1 MPDQNFKTSCHH
13 MSTCALTGASA
24 FFDAI
29 PGSFM
34 LINGPLWCYFYAMKY
49 VEDYDASAL
58 RRFHCTQPEGNALVY
73 GTEKDLL
80 AGLDFVKSNF
90 TPERIFILNNCSVSL
105 VGDDIAGIAAKA
117 ELPCPVYAADCGGIA
132 GDFSEGYE
140 IALLRVIEEVKKN
153 AKNNTGLCYKKGKTQ
168 NGNTEGN
175 ATTSGKNSKTDTEC
189 AEATNSMDG
198 RCDAQVTGN
207 TNTVKAGSGTP
218 SVNLLGLSPT
228 YFRGEEDI
236 KEIRRILEAAGYRI
250 NSIPGG
256 GSGWDEIMRLPEA
269 DLNLVVRDE
278 LALKAA
284 KQLEQDYGTPYL
296 SAGMPYGIEGT
307 LHWLDKINEVLPAKN
322 PEAVRQEAEAVNA
335 RLQFRSSNM
344 QSLWGPLWFDNIL
357 VAAPPS
363 EAAGI
368 AEAVRGE
375 WADTGNL
382 IIHFTQGTAL
392 RPKAA
397 TKICIAG
404 KDDAAMKETFENWS
418 GGLVMGSSLEASRL
432 VRLKKPFVTCNIVLP
447 AYHEIIA
454 TDLPLCG
461 IRGAAYLFERIWN
474 AKLSACMDEV
484 KQTN

>member
-1 MPDQNFKTSCHH
+1 MRDNDFKTSCHH

-58 RRFHCTQPEGNALVY
+58 RRFHCTQPEGNALVS
-73 GTEKDLL
+73 GTETDLL
-80 AGLDFVKSNF
+80 AGLEFVKTNF

-132 GDFSEGYE
+132 GDFAEGYE

-153 AKNNTGLCYKKGKTQ
+153 AKTKRDLADVSEANSENT
-168 NGNTEGN
+168 TEAN
-175 ATTSGKNSKTDTEC
+175 VSENINPETVDT
-189 AEATNSMDG
+189 
-198 RCDAQVTGN
+198 
-207 TNTVKAGSGTP
+207 KP

-236 KEIRRILEAAGYRI
+236 KEIRRILETAGYHI
-250 NSIPGG
+250 NAIPGG
-256 GSGWDEIMRLPEA
+256 GSAWDEIMELPQA
-269 DLNLVVRDE
+269 DLNLVFRDE

-284 KQLEQDYGTPYL
+284 RELETEFGTPYL
-296 SAGMPYGIEGT
+296 SVGLPYGIAGT
-307 LHWLDKINEVLPAKN
+307 LRWLDTINAALPAKN
-322 PEAVRQEAEAVNA
+322 TEAIRQEAEAVNA

-357 VAAPPS
+357 IAAPPS

-375 WADTGNL
+375 WADTSNL
-382 IIHFTQGTAL
+382 VIHFTQDTPL

-404 KDDAAMKETFENWS
+404 KDDAAMKETFENWT
-418 GGLVMGSSLEASRL
+418 GGLVIGSSLETSRL
-432 VRLKKPFVTCNIVLP
+432 VRLKKPFVNCNIVLP
-447 AYHEIIA
+447 SYHEIIA
-454 TDLPLCG
+454 TDSPLCG

-474 AKLSACMDEV
+474 AKLNSCMEEV
-484 KQTN
+484 K

>member
-1 MPDQNFKTSCHH
+1 

-80 AGLDFVKSNF
+80 AGLDFVKANF

-105 VGDDIAGIAAKA
+105 VGDDIAGIAARA

-132 GDFSEGYE
+132 GDFAEGYE
-140 IALLRVIEEVKKN
+140 IALLRTIAEVKKN
-153 AKNNTGLCYKKGKTQ
+153 AKDKSDL
-168 NGNTEGN
+168 
-175 ATTSGKNSKTDTEC
+175 AS
-189 AEATNSMDG
+189 
-198 RCDAQVTGN
+198 
-207 TNTVKAGSGTP
+207 P

-236 KEIRRILEAAGYRI
+236 KEIRRILETAGYHI
-250 NSIPGG
+250 NAIPGG
-256 GSGWDEIMRLPEA
+256 GSAWDEIMELPQA
-269 DLNLVVRDE
+269 DLNLVLRDE

-284 KQLEQDYGTPYL
+284 KELESEFGTPYL
-296 SAGMPYGIEGT
+296 SAGMPYGIQGT
-307 LHWLDKINEVLPAKN
+307 LAWLEKINTVLPATNLK
-322 PEAVRQEAEAVNA
+322 AVRQEAETVNA

-357 VAAPPS
+357 IAAPPS

-382 IIHFTQGTAL
+382 VIHFTEDTPL

-397 TKICIAG
+397 NKICVTG
-404 KDDAAMKETFENWS
+404 KDDAAMKETFENWT
-418 GGLVMGSSLEASRL
+418 GGLVIGSSLETSRF
-432 VRLKKPFVTCNIVLP
+432 VRLKKPFVNCNIVLP
-447 AYHEIIA
+447 SYHEIIA
-454 TDLPLCG
+454 TDSPLCG
-461 IRGAAYLFERIWN
+461 IRGASYLFERIWN
-474 AKLSACMDEV
+474 AKLNSCMEEV
-484 KQTN
+484 KSGY

>member
-1 MPDQNFKTSCHH
+1 MRDNDFKTSCHH

-80 AGLDFVKSNF
+80 AGLEFVKTNF

-132 GDFSEGYE
+132 GDFAEGYE

-153 AKNNTGLCYKKGKTQ
+153 AKTKRDLADVSEANSENT
-168 NGNTEGN
+168 TEAN
-175 ATTSGKNSKTDTEC
+175 VSENINPETVDT
-189 AEATNSMDG
+189 
-198 RCDAQVTGN
+198 
-207 TNTVKAGSGTP
+207 KP

-236 KEIRRILEAAGYRI
+236 KEIRRILETAGYHI
-250 NSIPGG
+250 NAIPGG
-256 GSGWDEIMRLPEA
+256 GSAWDEIMELPQA
-269 DLNLVVRDE
+269 DLNLVFRDE

-284 KQLEQDYGTPYL
+284 RELETEFGTPYL
-296 SAGMPYGIEGT
+296 SVGLPYGIAGT
-307 LHWLDKINEVLPAKN
+307 LRWLDTINAALPAKN
-322 PEAVRQEAEAVNA
+322 TEAIRQEAEAVNA

-357 VAAPPS
+357 IAAPPS

-375 WADTGNL
+375 WADTSNL
-382 IIHFTQGTAL
+382 VIHFTQDTPL

-404 KDDAAMKETFENWS
+404 KDDAAMKETFENWT
-418 GGLVMGSSLEASRL
+418 GGLVIGSSLETSRL
-432 VRLKKPFVTCNIVLP
+432 VRLKKPFVNCNIVLP
-447 AYHEIIA
+447 SYHEIIA
-454 TDLPLCG
+454 TDSPLCG

-474 AKLSACMDEV
+474 AKLNSCMEEV
-484 KQTN
+484 K

>member
-1 MPDQNFKTSCHH
+1 MHDNDFKTSCHH

-80 AGLDFVKSNF
+80 AGLDFVKTNF
-90 TPERIFILNNCSVSL
+90 TPERVFLLNNCSVSL
-105 VGDDIAGIAAKA
+105 VGDDIVGIAGKA
-117 ELPCPVYAADCGGIA
+117 ELPFPVYAADCGGIA
-132 GDFSEGYE
+132 GDFAEGYE
-140 IALLRVIEEVKKN
+140 IALLRVIEEVKRN
-153 AKNNTGLCYKKGKTQ
+153 AKAKSDL
-168 NGNTEGN
+168 
-175 ATTSGKNSKTDTEC
+175 AS
-189 AEATNSMDG
+189 
-198 RCDAQVTGN
+198 
-207 TNTVKAGSGTP
+207 P
-218 SVNLLGLSPT
+218 SVNVLGLSPT

-236 KEIRRILEAAGYRI
+236 KEIRRILEMAGYRI
-250 NSIPGG
+250 NAIPGG
-256 GSGWDEIMRLPEA
+256 GSAWSEIMQLPQA
-269 DLNLVVRDE
+269 DLNLVLRDE

-284 KQLEQDYGTPYL
+284 KELQAEFGTPYL
-296 SAGMPYGIEGT
+296 SVGMPYGIVGT
-307 LHWLDKINEVLPAKN
+307 LRWLEKLNAVLPAKN
-322 PEAVRQEAEAVNA
+322 LEVVRLEAETVNA

-357 VAAPPS
+357 IAAPPS

-382 IIHFTQGTAL
+382 VIHFTQDTAL
-392 RPKAA
+392 RPQAA

-432 VRLKKPFVTCNIVLP
+432 VRLKKPFVNCNIVLP

-454 TDLPLCG
+454 TDSPLCG

-474 AKLSACMDEV
+474 AKLSGCMDEV
-484 KQTN
+484 KSEY

>member
-1 MPDQNFKTSCHH
+1 MHDNDFKTSCHH

-80 AGLDFVKSNF
+80 AGLDFVKANF
-90 TPERIFILNNCSVSL
+90 TPERVFFLNNCSVSL

-117 ELPCPVYAADCGGIA
+117 ELPFPVYAADCGGIA
-132 GDFSEGYE
+132 GDFAEGYE
-140 IALLRVIEEVKKN
+140 IALLRVIEEVKRN
-153 AKNNTGLCYKKGKTQ
+153 AKAKSNL
-168 NGNTEGN
+168 
-175 ATTSGKNSKTDTEC
+175 AL
-189 AEATNSMDG
+189 
-198 RCDAQVTGN
+198 
-207 TNTVKAGSGTP
+207 P
-218 SVNLLGLSPT
+218 SVNVLGLSPT

-236 KEIRRILEAAGYRI
+236 KEIRRILETAGYHI
-250 NSIPGG
+250 NAIPGG
-256 GSGWDEIMRLPEA
+256 GSAWSEIMRLPQA
-269 DLNLVVRDE
+269 DLNLVLRDE

-284 KQLEQDYGTPYL
+284 KELQAEFGTPYL
-296 SAGMPYGIEGT
+296 SVGMPYGIAGT
-307 LHWLDKINEVLPAKN
+307 LRWLENLNAVLPAKN
-322 PEAVRQEAEAVNA
+322 LEAVRLEAETVNA

-357 VAAPPS
+357 IAAPPS
-363 EAAGI
+363 EATGI

-382 IIHFTQGTAL
+382 VIHFTQDTAL
-392 RPKAA
+392 RPQAA

-432 VRLKKPFVTCNIVLP
+432 VRLKKPFVNCNIVLP

-454 TDLPLCG
+454 TDSPLCG

-474 AKLSACMDEV
+474 AKLSGYMDEV
-484 KQTN
+484 KSVR

>member
-1 MPDQNFKTSCHH
+1 MRDNDFKTSYHH

-80 AGLDFVKSNF
+80 AGLDFVKANF
-90 TPERIFILNNCSVSL
+90 TPERVFLLNNCSVSL

-132 GDFSEGYE
+132 GDFAEGYE
-140 IALLRVIEEVKKN
+140 IALLRVIAEVKKN
-153 AKNNTGLCYKKGKTQ
+153 AEAKRDLADVS
-168 NGNTEGN
+168 E
-175 ATTSGKNSKTDTEC
+175 ANSKNAD
-189 AEATNSMDG
+189 EAKVSENLNLETID
-198 RCDAQVTGN
+198 C
-207 TNTVKAGSGTP
+207 KP

-236 KEIRRILEAAGYRI
+236 KEIRRILEMAGYRI
-250 NSIPGG
+250 NAIPGG
-256 GSGWDEIMRLPEA
+256 GSAWSEIMRLPQA
-269 DLNLVVRDE
+269 DLNLVLRDE

-284 KQLEQDYGTPYL
+284 KELQAEFGTPYL
-296 SAGMPYGIEGT
+296 SVGMPYGIQGT
-307 LHWLDKINEVLPAKN
+307 LRWLDTINAVLPAKN
-322 PEAVRQEAEAVNA
+322 REAIRQEAEAVNA

-357 VAAPPS
+357 IAAPPS

-382 IIHFTQGTAL
+382 VIHFTQDTAL
-392 RPKAA
+392 RPQAA

-404 KDDAAMKETFENWS
+404 KDDTAMKETFENWS

-432 VRLKKPFVTCNIVLP
+432 VRLKKPFVNCNIVLP

-454 TDLPLCG
+454 TDSPLCG

-474 AKLSACMDEV
+474 AKLSGCMDKV
-484 KQTN
+484 KSEY

>member
-1 MPDQNFKTSCHH
+1 MPDNTWKTSCHH

-80 AGLDFVKSNF
+80 AGLDFVKANF
-90 TPERIFILNNCSVSL
+90 TPDRIFILNNCSVSL

-132 GDFSEGYE
+132 GDFAEGYE
-140 IALLRVIEEVKKN
+140 IALLRVIEEVKKR
-153 AKNNTGLCYKKGKTQ
+153 AK
-168 NGNTEGN
+168 GNRDLAGFSEANPETAAEEKV
-175 ATTSGKNSKTDTEC
+175 STDISPETV
-189 AEATNSMDG
+189 
-198 RCDAQVTGN
+198 DA
-207 TNTVKAGSGTP
+207 KP

-236 KEIRRILEAAGYRI
+236 KEIRRILEMAGYRI
-250 NSIPGG
+250 NAIPGG
-256 GSGWDEIMRLPEA
+256 GSGWNEIMQLPKA
-269 DLNLVVRDE
+269 DLNLVLRDE

-284 KQLEQDYGTPYL
+284 RELESEFGTPCL
-296 SAGMPYGIEGT
+296 STGMPYGIQGT
-307 LHWLDKINEVLPAKN
+307 LAWLEKINTVLPATN
-322 PEAVRQEAEAVNA
+322 PETVRREAETVNA

-357 VAAPPS
+357 IAAPPS

-382 IIHFTQGTAL
+382 VIHFTEDTPL

-397 TKICIAG
+397 NKICVTG
-404 KDDAAMKETFENWS
+404 KDDAAMKETFENWT
-418 GGLVMGSSLEASRL
+418 GGLVIGSSLETSRF
-432 VRLKKPFVTCNIVLP
+432 VRLKKPFVNCNIVLP
-447 AYHEIIA
+447 SYHEIIA
-454 TDLPLCG
+454 TDSPLCG

-474 AKLSACMDEV
+474 AKLNSCMEEV
-484 KQTN
+484 K

>member
-1 MPDQNFKTSCHH
+1 MRDNDFKTSCHH

-80 AGLDFVKSNF
+80 AGLDFVKANF

-117 ELPCPVYAADCGGIA
+117 ELPFPVYAADCGGIA
-132 GDFSEGYE
+132 GDFAEGYE
-140 IALLRVIEEVKKN
+140 IALLRVIAEVKKN
-153 AKNNTGLCYKKGKTQ
+153 AEAKRDLADVS
-168 NGNTEGN
+168 E
-175 ATTSGKNSKTDTEC
+175 ANSKNAD
-189 AEATNSMDG
+189 EAKVSENLNLETID
-198 RCDAQVTGN
+198 C
-207 TNTVKAGSGTP
+207 KP

-236 KEIRRILEAAGYRI
+236 KEIRRILEMAGYHI
-250 NSIPGG
+250 NAIPGG
-256 GSGWDEIMRLPEA
+256 GSAWSEIMRLPQA
-269 DLNLVVRDE
+269 DLNLVLRDE

-284 KQLEQDYGTPYL
+284 KELQAEFGTPYL
-296 SAGMPYGIEGT
+296 SVGMPYGIQGT
-307 LHWLDKINEVLPAKN
+307 LRWLDTINAVLPAKN
-322 PEAVRQEAEAVNA
+322 REAIRQEAETVNA

-357 VAAPPS
+357 IAAPPS

-382 IIHFTQGTAL
+382 VIHFTQDTAL
-392 RPKAA
+392 RPQAA

-404 KDDAAMKETFENWS
+404 KDDTAMKETFENWS

-432 VRLKKPFVTCNIVLP
+432 VRLKKPFVNCNIVLP

-454 TDLPLCG
+454 TDSPLCG

-474 AKLSACMDEV
+474 AKLSGCMDEV
-484 KQTN
+484 KSIR

>member
-1 MPDQNFKTSCHH
+1 MRDNDFKTSCHH

-80 AGLDFVKSNF
+80 AGLEFVKTNF

-132 GDFSEGYE
+132 GDFAEGYE
-140 IALLRVIEEVKKN
+140 IALLRLIKEVKNHTSAN
-153 AKNNTGLCYKKGKTQ
+153 AGV
-168 NGNTEGN
+168 
-175 ATTSGKNSKTDTEC
+175 SSKNS
-189 AEATNSMDG
+189 AT
-198 RCDAQVTGN
+198 
-207 TNTVKAGSGTP
+207 KP

-236 KEIRRILEAAGYRI
+236 KEICRILETAGYRI
-250 NSIPGG
+250 NAIPGG
-256 GSGWDEIMRLPEA
+256 GSAWDEIMELPQA
-269 DLNLVVRDE
+269 DLNLVFRDE

-284 KQLEQDYGTPYL
+284 RELETEFGTPYL
-296 SAGMPYGIEGT
+296 SVGMPYGIAGT
-307 LHWLDKINEVLPAKN
+307 LRWLDTINAALPAKN
-322 PEAVRQEAEAVNA
+322 TEAIRQEAEAVNA

-357 VAAPPS
+357 IAAPPS

-375 WADTGNL
+375 WADTSNL
-382 IIHFTQGTAL
+382 VIHFTQDTPL

-404 KDDAAMKETFENWS
+404 KDDAAMKETFENWT
-418 GGLVMGSSLEASRL
+418 GGLVIGSSLETSRL
-432 VRLKKPFVTCNIVLP
+432 VRLKKPFVNCNIVLP
-447 AYHEIIA
+447 SYHEIIA
-454 TDLPLCG
+454 TDSPLCG

-474 AKLSACMDEV
+474 AKLNSCMEEV
-484 KQTN
+484 K

>member
-1 MPDQNFKTSCHH
+1 MRDNDFKTSCHH

-80 AGLDFVKSNF
+80 AGLDFVKANF

-132 GDFSEGYE
+132 GDFAEGYE
-140 IALLRVIEEVKKN
+140 IALLRLIKEVKNHTSAN
-153 AKNNTGLCYKKGKTQ
+153 AGV
-168 NGNTEGN
+168 
-175 ATTSGKNSKTDTEC
+175 SSKNS
-189 AEATNSMDG
+189 AT
-198 RCDAQVTGN
+198 
-207 TNTVKAGSGTP
+207 KP

-236 KEIRRILEAAGYRI
+236 KEICRILETAGYRI
-250 NSIPGG
+250 NAIPGG
-256 GSGWDEIMRLPEA
+256 GSAWDEIMALPQA
-269 DLNLVVRDE
+269 DLNLVLRDE

-284 KQLEQDYGTPYL
+284 KELESEFGTPYL
-296 SAGMPYGIEGT
+296 SAGMPYGIQGT
-307 LHWLDKINEVLPAKN
+307 LAWLEKINTVLPATNLKT
-322 PEAVRQEAEAVNA
+322 VRQEAETVNA

-357 VAAPPS
+357 IAAPPS

-382 IIHFTQGTAL
+382 VIHFTEDTPL

-397 TKICIAG
+397 NKICVTG
-404 KDDAAMKETFENWS
+404 KDDAAMKETFENWT
-418 GGLVMGSSLEASRL
+418 GGLVIGSSLETSRF
-432 VRLKKPFVTCNIVLP
+432 VRLKKPFVNCNIVLP
-447 AYHEIIA
+447 SYHEIIA
-454 TDLPLCG
+454 TDSPLCG
-461 IRGAAYLFERIWN
+461 IRGASNLFERIWN
-474 AKLSACMDEV
+474 AKLNSCMEEV
-484 KQTN
+484 K

>member
-1 MPDQNFKTSCHH
+1 MRDNDFKTSCHH

-80 AGLDFVKSNF
+80 AGLDFVKANF

-117 ELPCPVYAADCGGIA
+117 ELPYPVYAADCGGIA
-132 GDFSEGYE
+132 GDFAEGYE
-140 IALLRVIEEVKKN
+140 IALLRVIAEVKKN
-153 AKNNTGLCYKKGKTQ
+153 AEAKRDLADVS
-168 NGNTEGN
+168 E
-175 ATTSGKNSKTDTEC
+175 ANSKNAD
-189 AEATNSMDG
+189 EAKVSENLNFETID
-198 RCDAQVTGN
+198 C
-207 TNTVKAGSGTP
+207 KP

-236 KEIRRILEAAGYRI
+236 KEIRRILEMAGYRI
-250 NSIPGG
+250 NAIPGG
-256 GSGWDEIMRLPEA
+256 GSAWSEIMRLPQA
-269 DLNLVVRDE
+269 DLNLVLRDE

-284 KQLEQDYGTPYL
+284 KELQAEFGTPYL
-296 SAGMPYGIEGT
+296 SVGMPYGIQGT
-307 LHWLDKINEVLPAKN
+307 LRWLDTINAVLPAKN
-322 PEAVRQEAEAVNA
+322 REAIRQEAEAVNA

-357 VAAPPS
+357 IAAPPS

-382 IIHFTQGTAL
+382 VIHFTQDTAL
-392 RPKAA
+392 RPQAA

-404 KDDAAMKETFENWS
+404 KDDTAMKETFENWS

-432 VRLKKPFVTCNIVLP
+432 VRLKKPFVNCNIVLP

-454 TDLPLCG
+454 TDSPLCG

-474 AKLSACMDEV
+474 AKLSGCMDEV
-484 KQTN
+484 KSIR

>member
-1 MPDQNFKTSCHH
+1 MSDNNWKTSCHH

-24 FFDAI
+24 FFASI
-29 PGSFM
+29 PGSFV
-34 LINGPLWCYFYAMKY
+34 LVNGPLWCYFYAMKY

-90 TPERIFILNNCSVSL
+90 TPERVFILNNCSVSL

-117 ELPCPVYAADCGGIA
+117 ELPWPAYAVDCGGIA

-140 IALLRVIEEVKKN
+140 IALLRVIDEVKKN
-153 AKNNTGLCYKKGKTQ
+153 AKDTIGL
-168 NGNTEGN
+168 
-175 ATTSGKNSKTDTEC
+175 
-189 AEATNSMDG
+189 
-198 RCDAQVTGN
+198 
-207 TNTVKAGSGTP
+207 P
-218 SVNLLGLSPT
+218 SLNLLGLSPT

-236 KEIRRILEAAGYRI
+236 KEIRRILEKAGYRI
-250 NSIPGG
+250 NAIPGG
-256 GSGWDEIMRLPEA
+256 GSTWDEIMELPKAE
-269 DLNLVVRDE
+269 LNIVLRDE

-284 KQLEQDYGTPYL
+284 RELETEFGTPYL
-296 SAGMPYGIEGT
+296 SAGMPYGIAGT
-307 LHWLDKINEVLPAKN
+307 LQWLEKINSVLPAKN
-322 PEAVRQEAEAVNA
+322 LAAVQQEAEAVNA

-357 VAAPPS
+357 IAAPPS

-382 IIHFTQGTAL
+382 IIHFTQDTSL

-404 KDDAAMKETFENWS
+404 RDDAAMKETYENWT
-418 GGLVMGSSLEASRL
+418 GGLVLGSSLEASRL
-432 VRLKKPFVTCNIVLP
+432 VRLKKPFVNCNIVLP
-447 AYHEIIA
+447 TYHEIIA
-454 TDLPLCG
+454 TDSPLCG
-461 IRGAAYLFERIWN
+461 IRGAAWLFERIWN
-474 AKLSACMDEV
+474 AKLSGCMDEV
-484 KQTN
+484 KERD

>member
-1 MPDQNFKTSCHH
+1 MRDNDFKTSCHH

-24 FFDAI
+24 FFNAI

-80 AGLDFVKSNF
+80 AGLDFVKANF
-90 TPERIFILNNCSVSL
+90 TPERVFLLNNCSVSL

-117 ELPCPVYAADCGGIA
+117 ELPFPVYAADCGGIA
-132 GDFSEGYE
+132 GDFAEGYE
-140 IALLRVIEEVKKN
+140 IALLRVIAEVKKN
-153 AKNNTGLCYKKGKTQ
+153 TEAKRDLADVS
-168 NGNTEGN
+168 E
-175 ATTSGKNSKTDTEC
+175 ANSKNAD
-189 AEATNSMDG
+189 EAKVSENLNLETID
-198 RCDAQVTGN
+198 C
-207 TNTVKAGSGTP
+207 KP

-236 KEIRRILEAAGYRI
+236 KEIRRILEMAGYRI
-250 NSIPGG
+250 NAIPGG
-256 GSGWDEIMRLPEA
+256 GSAWSEIMRLPQA
-269 DLNLVVRDE
+269 DLNLVLRDE

-284 KQLEQDYGTPYL
+284 KELQAEFGTPYL
-296 SAGMPYGIEGT
+296 SVGMPYGIQGT
-307 LHWLDKINEVLPAKN
+307 LRWLDTINAVLPAKN
-322 PEAVRQEAEAVNA
+322 REAIRQEAEAVNA

-357 VAAPPS
+357 IAAPPS

-382 IIHFTQGTAL
+382 VIHFTQDTAL
-392 RPKAA
+392 RPQAA

-404 KDDAAMKETFENWS
+404 KDDTAMKETFENWS

-432 VRLKKPFVTCNIVLP
+432 VRLKKPFVNCNIVLP

-454 TDLPLCG
+454 TDSPLCG

-474 AKLSACMDEV
+474 AKLSGCMDEV
-484 KQTN
+484 KS

>member
-1 MPDQNFKTSCHH
+1 MRDNDFKTSCHH

-80 AGLDFVKSNF
+80 AGLDFVKANF

-132 GDFSEGYE
+132 GDFAEGYE
-140 IALLRVIEEVKKN
+140 IALLRLIKEVKNHTSAN
-153 AKNNTGLCYKKGKTQ
+153 AGV
-168 NGNTEGN
+168 
-175 ATTSGKNSKTDTEC
+175 SSKNS
-189 AEATNSMDG
+189 AT
-198 RCDAQVTGN
+198 
-207 TNTVKAGSGTP
+207 KP

-236 KEIRRILEAAGYRI
+236 KEICRILETAGYRI
-250 NSIPGG
+250 NAIPGG
-256 GSGWDEIMRLPEA
+256 GSAWDEIMELPQA
-269 DLNLVVRDE
+269 DLNLVLRDE

-284 KQLEQDYGTPYL
+284 KELESEFGTPYL
-296 SAGMPYGIEGT
+296 SAGMPYGIQGT
-307 LHWLDKINEVLPAKN
+307 LAWLEKINTVLPATNLKT
-322 PEAVRQEAEAVNA
+322 VRQEAETVNA

-357 VAAPPS
+357 IAAPPS

-382 IIHFTQGTAL
+382 VIHFTEDTPL

-397 TKICIAG
+397 NKICVTG
-404 KDDAAMKETFENWS
+404 KDDAAMKETFENWT
-418 GGLVMGSSLEASRL
+418 GGLVIGSSLETSRF
-432 VRLKKPFVTCNIVLP
+432 VRLKKPFVNCNIVLP
-447 AYHEIIA
+447 SYHEIIA
-454 TDLPLCG
+454 TDSPLCG
-461 IRGAAYLFERIWN
+461 IRGASNLFERIWN
-474 AKLSACMDEV
+474 AKLNSCMEEV
-484 KQTN
+484 K

>member
-1 MPDQNFKTSCHH
+1 MPDNTWKTSCHH

-80 AGLDFVKSNF
+80 AGLEFVKTNF

-105 VGDDIAGIAAKA
+105 VGDDIASIAAKA

-132 GDFSEGYE
+132 GDFAEGYE

-153 AKNNTGLCYKKGKTQ
+153 AKTKRDLADVSEANSENT
-168 NGNTEGN
+168 TEAN
-175 ATTSGKNSKTDTEC
+175 VSENINPETVDT
-189 AEATNSMDG
+189 
-198 RCDAQVTGN
+198 
-207 TNTVKAGSGTP
+207 KP

-236 KEIRRILEAAGYRI
+236 KEIRRILETAGYHI
-250 NSIPGG
+250 NAIPGG
-256 GSGWDEIMRLPEA
+256 GSAWDEIMELPQA
-269 DLNLVVRDE
+269 DLNLVFRDE

-284 KQLEQDYGTPYL
+284 RELETEFGTPYL
-296 SAGMPYGIEGT
+296 SVGMPYGIAGT
-307 LHWLDKINEVLPAKN
+307 LRWLDTINAALPAKN
-322 PEAVRQEAEAVNA
+322 TEAIRQEAEAVNA

-357 VAAPPS
+357 IAAPPS

-375 WADTGNL
+375 WADTSNL
-382 IIHFTQGTAL
+382 VIHFTQDTPL

-404 KDDAAMKETFENWS
+404 KDDAAMKETFENWT
-418 GGLVMGSSLEASRL
+418 GGLVIGSSLETSRL
-432 VRLKKPFVTCNIVLP
+432 VRLKKPFVNCNIVLP
-447 AYHEIIA
+447 SYHEIIA
-454 TDLPLCG
+454 TDSPLCG

-474 AKLSACMDEV
+474 AKLNSCMEEV
-484 KQTN
+484 K

>member
-1 MPDQNFKTSCHH
+1 MHDNDFKTSCHH

-80 AGLDFVKSNF
+80 AGLDFVKANF
-90 TPERIFILNNCSVSL
+90 TPERVFLLNNCSVSL

-117 ELPCPVYAADCGGIA
+117 ELPFPVYAADCGGIA
-132 GDFSEGYE
+132 GDFAEGYE
-140 IALLRVIEEVKKN
+140 IALLRVIEEVKRN
-153 AKNNTGLCYKKGKTQ
+153 AKAKSNL
-168 NGNTEGN
+168 
-175 ATTSGKNSKTDTEC
+175 AL
-189 AEATNSMDG
+189 
-198 RCDAQVTGN
+198 
-207 TNTVKAGSGTP
+207 P
-218 SVNLLGLSPT
+218 SVNVLGLSPT

-236 KEIRRILEAAGYRI
+236 KEIRRILETAGYHI
-250 NSIPGG
+250 NAIPGG
-256 GSGWDEIMRLPEA
+256 GSAWSEIMRLPQA
-269 DLNLVVRDE
+269 DLNLVLRDE

-284 KQLEQDYGTPYL
+284 KELQAEFGTPYL
-296 SAGMPYGIEGT
+296 SVGMPYGIAGT
-307 LHWLDKINEVLPAKN
+307 LRWLENLNAVLPAN
-322 PEAVRQEAEAVNA
+322 NLEAVRLEAETVNA

-357 VAAPPS
+357 IAAPPS
-363 EAAGI
+363 EATGI

-382 IIHFTQGTAL
+382 VIHFTQDTAL
-392 RPKAA
+392 RPQAA

-404 KDDAAMKETFENWS
+404 KDDAAMKEAFENWS

-432 VRLKKPFVTCNIVLP
+432 VRLKKPFVNCNIVLP

-454 TDLPLCG
+454 TDSPLCG

-474 AKLSACMDEV
+474 AKLSGYMDEV
-484 KQTN
+484 KSVR

>member
-1 MPDQNFKTSCHH
+1 
-13 MSTCALTGASA
+13 
-24 FFDAI
+24 
-29 PGSFM
+29 M

-80 AGLDFVKSNF
+80 AGLDFVKANF

-132 GDFSEGYE
+132 GDFAEGYE
-140 IALLRVIEEVKKN
+140 IALLRLIKEVKNHTSAN
-153 AKNNTGLCYKKGKTQ
+153 AGV
-168 NGNTEGN
+168 
-175 ATTSGKNSKTDTEC
+175 SSKNS
-189 AEATNSMDG
+189 AT
-198 RCDAQVTGN
+198 
-207 TNTVKAGSGTP
+207 KP

-236 KEIRRILEAAGYRI
+236 KEICRILETAGYRI
-250 NSIPGG
+250 NAIPGG
-256 GSGWDEIMRLPEA
+256 GSAWDEIMELPQA
-269 DLNLVVRDE
+269 DLNLVLRDE

-284 KQLEQDYGTPYL
+284 KELESEFGTPYL
-296 SAGMPYGIEGT
+296 SAGMPYGIQGT
-307 LHWLDKINEVLPAKN
+307 LAWLEKINTVLPATNLKT
-322 PEAVRQEAEAVNA
+322 VRQEAETVNA

-357 VAAPPS
+357 IAAPPS

-382 IIHFTQGTAL
+382 VIHFTEDTPL

-397 TKICIAG
+397 NKICVTG
-404 KDDAAMKETFENWS
+404 KDDAAMKETFENWT
-418 GGLVMGSSLEASRL
+418 GGLVIGSSLETSRF
-432 VRLKKPFVTCNIVLP
+432 VRLKKPFVNCNIVLP
-447 AYHEIIA
+447 SYHEIIA
-454 TDLPLCG
+454 TDSPLCG
-461 IRGAAYLFERIWN
+461 IRGASYLFERIWN
-474 AKLSACMDEV
+474 AKLNSCMEEV
-484 KQTN
+484 K

>member
-1 MPDQNFKTSCHH
+1 MHDNDFKTSCHH

-24 FFDAI
+24 FFNAI

-80 AGLDFVKSNF
+80 AGLDFVKANF
-90 TPERIFILNNCSVSL
+90 TPERVFLLNNCSVSL

-132 GDFSEGYE
+132 GDFAEGYE
-140 IALLRVIEEVKKN
+140 IALLRVIEEVKRN
-153 AKNNTGLCYKKGKTQ
+153 AKAKSDL
-168 NGNTEGN
+168 
-175 ATTSGKNSKTDTEC
+175 AS
-189 AEATNSMDG
+189 
-198 RCDAQVTGN
+198 
-207 TNTVKAGSGTP
+207 P
-218 SVNLLGLSPT
+218 SVNVLGLSPT

-236 KEIRRILEAAGYRI
+236 KEIRRILETAGYRI
-250 NSIPGG
+250 NAIPGG
-256 GSGWDEIMRLPEA
+256 GSAWSEIMRLPQA
-269 DLNLVVRDE
+269 DLNLVLRDE

-284 KQLEQDYGTPYL
+284 KELQAEFGTPYL
-296 SAGMPYGIEGT
+296 SVGMPYGIAGT
-307 LHWLDKINEVLPAKN
+307 LRWLENLNAVLPAKN
-322 PEAVRQEAEAVNA
+322 LEAVRLEAETVNA

-357 VAAPPS
+357 IAAPPS
-363 EAAGI
+363 EATGI

-382 IIHFTQGTAL
+382 VIHFTQDTAL
-392 RPKAA
+392 RPQAA

-432 VRLKKPFVTCNIVLP
+432 VRLKKPFVNCNIVLP

-454 TDLPLCG
+454 TDSPLCG

-474 AKLSACMDEV
+474 AKLSGCMDEV
-484 KQTN
+484 KSEY

>member
-1 MPDQNFKTSCHH
+1 MRDNDFKTSCHH

-80 AGLDFVKSNF
+80 AGLDFVKANF

-105 VGDDIAGIAAKA
+105 VGDDIAGITAKA
-117 ELPCPVYAADCGGIA
+117 ELPYPVYAADCGGIA
-132 GDFSEGYE
+132 GDFAEGYE
-140 IALLRVIEEVKKN
+140 IALLRVIAEVKKN
-153 AKNNTGLCYKKGKTQ
+153 AEAKRDLADVS
-168 NGNTEGN
+168 E
-175 ATTSGKNSKTDTEC
+175 ANSKNAD
-189 AEATNSMDG
+189 EAKVSENLNPETID
-198 RCDAQVTGN
+198 C
-207 TNTVKAGSGTP
+207 KP

-236 KEIRRILEAAGYRI
+236 KEIRRILEMAGYHI
-250 NSIPGG
+250 NAIPGG
-256 GSGWDEIMRLPEA
+256 GSAWSEIMRLPQA
-269 DLNLVVRDE
+269 DLNLVLRDE

-284 KQLEQDYGTPYL
+284 KELQAEFGTPYL
-296 SAGMPYGIEGT
+296 SVGMPYGIQGT
-307 LHWLDKINEVLPAKN
+307 LRWLDTINAVLPAKN
-322 PEAVRQEAEAVNA
+322 REAIRQEAEAVNA

-344 QSLWGPLWFDNIL
+344 QSLWGPLWFENIL
-357 VAAPPS
+357 IAAPPS

-368 AEAVRGE
+368 AESVRGE

-382 IIHFTQGTAL
+382 VIHFTQDTAL
-392 RPKAA
+392 RPQAA

-404 KDDAAMKETFENWS
+404 KDDTAMKETFENWS

-432 VRLKKPFVTCNIVLP
+432 VRLKKPFVNCNIVLP

-454 TDLPLCG
+454 TDSPICG

-474 AKLSACMDEV
+474 AKLSGCMDEV
-484 KQTN
+484 KSRY

>member
-1 MPDQNFKTSCHH
+1 MPDTNWKTSCHH

-24 FFDAI
+24 FFASI

-34 LINGPLWCYFYAMKY
+34 LVNGPLWCYFYAMKY

-90 TPERIFILNNCSVSL
+90 APERIFILNNCSVSL

-117 ELPCPVYAADCGGIA
+117 GLPCPVYAADCGGIA
-132 GDFSEGYE
+132 GDFAEGYE
-140 IALLRVIEEVKKN
+140 IAFMRVIDEVEKIGK
-153 AKNNTGLCYKKGKTQ
+153 AKNDNNNSGISNKPNLTIS
-168 NGNTEGN
+168 EGDL
-175 ATTSGKNSKTDTEC
+175 S
-189 AEATNSMDG
+189 
-198 RCDAQVTGN
+198 R
-207 TNTVKAGSGTP
+207 P
-218 SVNLLGLSPT
+218 SLNLLGLTPT

-236 KEIRRILEAAGYRI
+236 KEICRILEKAGYRI
-250 NSIPGG
+250 NAIPGG
-256 GSGWDEIMRLPEA
+256 GSTWDEIMQLPKA
-269 DLNLVVRDE
+269 DLNIVLRDE

-284 KQLEQDYGTPYL
+284 KKLETELGMPYL
-296 SAGMPYGIEGT
+296 SAGMPYGIQGT
-307 LHWLDKINEVLPAKN
+307 LQWLEKIDNLLPAKN
-322 PEAVRQEAEAVNA
+322 LAAVRQEAETVNA
-335 RLQFRSSNM
+335 RLQFRSGNM

-382 IIHFTQGTAL
+382 IIHFTQDTPLLPG
-392 RPKAA
+392 AA

-404 KDDAAMKETFENWS
+404 KDDAAMKETFETWS
-418 GGLVMGSSLEASRL
+418 GGLVLGSSLEASRL
-432 VRLKKPFVTCNIVLP
+432 VRLKKPFVNCNIILP

-454 TDLPLCG
+454 TDSPLCG

-474 AKLSACMDEV
+474 AKLQGCMDEV
-484 KQTN
+484 KETK

>member
-1 MPDQNFKTSCHH
+1 MRDNDFKTSCHH

-80 AGLDFVKSNF
+80 AGLDFVKANF

-132 GDFSEGYE
+132 GDFAEGYE
-140 IALLRVIEEVKKN
+140 IALLRVIAEVKKN
-153 AKNNTGLCYKKGKTQ
+153 AEAKRDLADVS
-168 NGNTEGN
+168 E
-175 ATTSGKNSKTDTEC
+175 ANSKNAD
-189 AEATNSMDG
+189 EAKVSENLNLETID
-198 RCDAQVTGN
+198 C
-207 TNTVKAGSGTP
+207 KP

-236 KEIRRILEAAGYRI
+236 KEIRRILEMAGYHI
-250 NSIPGG
+250 NAIPGG
-256 GSGWDEIMRLPEA
+256 GSAWSEIMRLPQA
-269 DLNLVVRDE
+269 DLNLVLRDE

-284 KQLEQDYGTPYL
+284 KELQAEFGTPYL
-296 SAGMPYGIEGT
+296 SVGMPYGIQGT
-307 LHWLDKINEVLPAKN
+307 LRWLDTINAVLPAKN
-322 PEAVRQEAEAVNA
+322 REAIRQEAETVNA

-357 VAAPPS
+357 IAAPPS

-382 IIHFTQGTAL
+382 VIHFTQDTAL
-392 RPKAA
+392 RPQAA

-432 VRLKKPFVTCNIVLP
+432 VRLKKPFVNCNIVLP

-454 TDLPLCG
+454 TDSPLCG

-474 AKLSACMDEV
+474 AKLSGCMDEV
-484 KQTN
+484 KSIR

>member
-1 MPDQNFKTSCHH
+1 MHDNDFKTSCHH

-80 AGLDFVKSNF
+80 AGLDFVKANF
-90 TPERIFILNNCSVSL
+90 TPERVFLLNNCSVSL

-117 ELPCPVYAADCGGIA
+117 ELPFPVYAADCGGIA
-132 GDFSEGYE
+132 GDFAEGYE
-140 IALLRVIEEVKKN
+140 IALLRVIEEVKRN
-153 AKNNTGLCYKKGKTQ
+153 AKAKSNL
-168 NGNTEGN
+168 
-175 ATTSGKNSKTDTEC
+175 AL
-189 AEATNSMDG
+189 
-198 RCDAQVTGN
+198 
-207 TNTVKAGSGTP
+207 P
-218 SVNLLGLSPT
+218 SVNVLGLSPT

-236 KEIRRILEAAGYRI
+236 KEIRRILETAGYHI
-250 NSIPGG
+250 NAIPGG
-256 GSGWDEIMRLPEA
+256 GSAWSEIMRLPQA
-269 DLNLVVRDE
+269 DLNLVLRDE
-278 LALKAA
+278 PALKAA
-284 KQLEQDYGTPYL
+284 KELQAEFGTPYL
-296 SAGMPYGIEGT
+296 SVGMPYGIAGT
-307 LHWLDKINEVLPAKN
+307 LRWLENLNAVLPAKN
-322 PEAVRQEAEAVNA
+322 LEAVRLEAETVNA

-357 VAAPPS
+357 IAAPPS
-363 EAAGI
+363 EATGI

-382 IIHFTQGTAL
+382 VIHFTQDTAL
-392 RPKAA
+392 RPQAA

-432 VRLKKPFVTCNIVLP
+432 VRLKKPFVNCNIVLP

-454 TDLPLCG
+454 TDSPLCG

-474 AKLSACMDEV
+474 AKLSGYMDEV
-484 KQTN
+484 KSVR

>member
-1 MPDQNFKTSCHH
+1 MPDNNWKTSCHH

-24 FFDAI
+24 FFASI
-29 PGSFM
+29 PGSFV
-34 LINGPLWCYFYAMKY
+34 LVNGPLWCYFYAMKY

-80 AGLDFVKSNF
+80 AGLDFVKANF
-90 TPERIFILNNCSVSL
+90 APERVFVLNNCSVSL
-105 VGDDIAGIAAKA
+105 VGDDIAGIVAKA
-117 ELPCPVYAADCGGIA
+117 KLPWPVYAADCGGIA
-132 GDFSEGYE
+132 GDFGEGYE
-140 IALLRVIEEVKKN
+140 IALLRVIDEIEKEKSRSIPDESTRDTKNNEVKN
-153 AKNNTGLCYKKGKTQ
+153 KK
-168 NGNTEGN
+168 
-175 ATTSGKNSKTDTEC
+175 A
-189 AEATNSMDG
+189 
-198 RCDAQVTGN
+198 
-207 TNTVKAGSGTP
+207 P
-218 SVNLLGLSPT
+218 SAPSLNLLGLTPT

-236 KEIRRILEAAGYRI
+236 KEIRRILEKAGYRI
-250 NSIPGG
+250 NAIPGG
-256 GSGWDEIMRLPEA
+256 GSSWDDILQLPDA
-269 DLNLVVRDE
+269 DLNLVLRDE

-284 KQLEQDYGTPYL
+284 KQLEQCFGTPYL
-296 SAGMPYGIEGT
+296 SAGMPYGIVGT
-307 LHWLDKINEVLPAKN
+307 LAWLDKINAALTAENLAT
-322 PEAVRQEAEAVNA
+322 VRQEAEAVNA

-357 VAAPPS
+357 IAAPPS

-382 IIHFTQGTAL
+382 VIHFSQDTPL

-404 KDDAAMKETFENWS
+404 KDDAAMKETFENWT
-418 GGLVMGSSLEASRL
+418 GGLVLGSSLEASRL
-432 VRLKKPFVTCNIVLP
+432 VRLKKPFVNCNIVLP
-447 AYHEIIA
+447 TYHEIIA
-454 TDLPLCG
+454 TDSPLCG

-484 KQTN
+484 KEKG

>member
-1 MPDQNFKTSCHH
+1 MHDNDFKTSCHH

-80 AGLDFVKSNF
+80 AGLDFVKTNF
-90 TPERIFILNNCSVSL
+90 TPERVFLLNNCSVSL

-117 ELPCPVYAADCGGIA
+117 ELPFPVYAADCGGIA
-132 GDFSEGYE
+132 GDFAEGYE
-140 IALLRVIEEVKKN
+140 IALLRVIEEVKRN
-153 AKNNTGLCYKKGKTQ
+153 AKAKSNL
-168 NGNTEGN
+168 
-175 ATTSGKNSKTDTEC
+175 AL
-189 AEATNSMDG
+189 
-198 RCDAQVTGN
+198 
-207 TNTVKAGSGTP
+207 P
-218 SVNLLGLSPT
+218 SVNVLGLSPT

-236 KEIRRILEAAGYRI
+236 KEIRRILETAGYHI
-250 NSIPGG
+250 NAIPGG
-256 GSGWDEIMRLPEA
+256 GSAWSEIMRLPQA
-269 DLNLVVRDE
+269 DLNLVLRDE

-284 KQLEQDYGTPYL
+284 KELQAEFGTPYL
-296 SAGMPYGIEGT
+296 SVGLPYGIVGT
-307 LHWLDKINEVLPAKN
+307 LRWLENLNAVLPAKN
-322 PEAVRQEAEAVNA
+322 FEAVRLEAETVNA

-357 VAAPPS
+357 IAAPPS
-363 EAAGI
+363 EATGI

-382 IIHFTQGTAL
+382 VIHFTQDTAL
-392 RPKAA
+392 RPQAA

-404 KDDAAMKETFENWS
+404 KDDAAMKETFENWN

-432 VRLKKPFVTCNIVLP
+432 VRLKKPFVNCNIVLP

-454 TDLPLCG
+454 TDSPLCG

-474 AKLSACMDEV
+474 AKLSGYMDEV
-484 KQTN
+484 KSVR

>member
-1 MPDQNFKTSCHH
+1 MHDNDFKTSCHH

-80 AGLDFVKSNF
+80 AGLDFVKANF
-90 TPERIFILNNCSVSL
+90 TPERVFLLNNCSVSL

-117 ELPCPVYAADCGGIA
+117 ELPFPVYAADCGGIA
-132 GDFSEGYE
+132 GDFAEGYE
-140 IALLRVIEEVKKN
+140 IALLRAIEEVKKN
-153 AKNNTGLCYKKGKTQ
+153 AKAKSDL
-168 NGNTEGN
+168 
-175 ATTSGKNSKTDTEC
+175 AS
-189 AEATNSMDG
+189 
-198 RCDAQVTGN
+198 
-207 TNTVKAGSGTP
+207 P
-218 SVNLLGLSPT
+218 SVNVLGLSPT

-236 KEIRRILEAAGYRI
+236 KEIRRILETAGYRI
-250 NSIPGG
+250 NAIPGG
-256 GSGWDEIMRLPEA
+256 GSAWSEIMRLPQA
-269 DLNLVVRDE
+269 DLNLVLRDE

-284 KQLEQDYGTPYL
+284 KELQAEFGTPYL
-296 SAGMPYGIEGT
+296 SVGMPYGIVGT
-307 LHWLDKINEVLPAKN
+307 LRWLEKINDVLPAKN
-322 PEAVRQEAEAVNA
+322 LEAVRLEAETVNA

-357 VAAPPS
+357 IAAPPS
-363 EAAGI
+363 EATGI

-382 IIHFTQGTAL
+382 VIHFTQDTAL
-392 RPKAA
+392 RPQAA

-432 VRLKKPFVTCNIVLP
+432 VRLKKPFVNCNIVLP

-474 AKLSACMDEV
+474 AKLSGYMDEV
-484 KQTN
+484 KSVR

>member
-1 MPDQNFKTSCHH
+1 

-80 AGLDFVKSNF
+80 AGLDFVKANF

-105 VGDDIAGIAAKA
+105 VGDDVAGIAARA

-132 GDFSEGYE
+132 GDFAEGYE
-140 IALLRVIEEVKKN
+140 IALLRTIAEVKKN
-153 AKNNTGLCYKKGKTQ
+153 AKDKSDL
-168 NGNTEGN
+168 
-175 ATTSGKNSKTDTEC
+175 AS
-189 AEATNSMDG
+189 
-198 RCDAQVTGN
+198 
-207 TNTVKAGSGTP
+207 P

-236 KEIRRILEAAGYRI
+236 KEIRRILETAGYHI
-250 NSIPGG
+250 NAIPGG
-256 GSGWDEIMRLPEA
+256 GSAWDEIMELPQA
-269 DLNLVVRDE
+269 DLNLVLRDE

-284 KQLEQDYGTPYL
+284 KELESEFGTPYL
-296 SAGMPYGIEGT
+296 SAGMPYGIQGT
-307 LHWLDKINEVLPAKN
+307 LAWLEKINTVLPATNLK
-322 PEAVRQEAEAVNA
+322 AVRQEAETVNA

-357 VAAPPS
+357 IAAPPS

-382 IIHFTQGTAL
+382 VIHFTEDTPL

-397 TKICIAG
+397 NKICIAG
-404 KDDAAMKETFENWS
+404 KDDAAMKETFENWT

-432 VRLKKPFVTCNIVLP
+432 VRLNKPFVNCNIVLP
-447 AYHEIIA
+447 SYHEIIA
-454 TDLPLCG
+454 TASPLCG

-474 AKLSACMDEV
+474 AKLNSCMEEV
-484 KQTN
+484 KSGY

>member
-1 MPDQNFKTSCHH
+1 MRDNDFKTSCHH

-80 AGLDFVKSNF
+80 AGLEFVKTNF

-105 VGDDIAGIAAKA
+105 VGDDIASIAAKA

-132 GDFSEGYE
+132 GDFAEGYE

-153 AKNNTGLCYKKGKTQ
+153 AKTKRDLADVSEANSENT
-168 NGNTEGN
+168 TEAN
-175 ATTSGKNSKTDTEC
+175 VSENINPETVDT
-189 AEATNSMDG
+189 
-198 RCDAQVTGN
+198 
-207 TNTVKAGSGTP
+207 KP

-236 KEIRRILEAAGYRI
+236 KEIRRILETAGYHI
-250 NSIPGG
+250 NAIPGG
-256 GSGWDEIMRLPEA
+256 GSAWDEIMELPQA
-269 DLNLVVRDE
+269 DLNLVFRDE

-284 KQLEQDYGTPYL
+284 RELETEFGTPYL
-296 SAGMPYGIEGT
+296 SVGMPYGIAGT
-307 LHWLDKINEVLPAKN
+307 LRWLDTINAALPTKN
-322 PEAVRQEAEAVNA
+322 TEAIRQEAEAVNA

-357 VAAPPS
+357 IAAPPS

-375 WADTGNL
+375 WADTSNL
-382 IIHFTQGTAL
+382 VIHFTQDTPL

-404 KDDAAMKETFENWS
+404 KDDAAMKETFENWTS
-418 GGLVMGSSLEASRL
+418 GLVIGSSLETSRL
-432 VRLKKPFVTCNIVLP
+432 VRLKKPFVNCNIVLP
-447 AYHEIIA
+447 SYHEIIA
-454 TDLPLCG
+454 TDSPLCG

-474 AKLSACMDEV
+474 AKLNSCMEEV
-484 KQTN
+484 K

>member
-1 MPDQNFKTSCHH
+1 MRDNDFKTSCHH

-80 AGLDFVKSNF
+80 AGLDFVKANF

-117 ELPCPVYAADCGGIA
+117 ELPFPVYAADCGGIA
-132 GDFSEGYE
+132 GDFAEGYE
-140 IALLRVIEEVKKN
+140 IALLRVIEEVKRN
-153 AKNNTGLCYKKGKTQ
+153 AKAKSDL
-168 NGNTEGN
+168 
-175 ATTSGKNSKTDTEC
+175 AS
-189 AEATNSMDG
+189 
-198 RCDAQVTGN
+198 
-207 TNTVKAGSGTP
+207 P
-218 SVNLLGLSPT
+218 SVNVLGLSPT

-236 KEIRRILEAAGYRI
+236 KEIRRILEMAGYRI
-250 NSIPGG
+250 NAIPGG
-256 GSGWDEIMRLPEA
+256 GSAWSEIMQLPQA
-269 DLNLVVRDE
+269 DLNLVLRDE

-284 KQLEQDYGTPYL
+284 KELQAEFGTPYL
-296 SAGMPYGIEGT
+296 SVGMPYGIAGT
-307 LHWLDKINEVLPAKN
+307 LRWLEKLNAVLPAKN
-322 PEAVRQEAEAVNA
+322 LEAVRLEAETVNA

-357 VAAPPS
+357 IAAPPS

-382 IIHFTQGTAL
+382 VIHFTQDTAL
-392 RPKAA
+392 RPQAA

-404 KDDAAMKETFENWS
+404 KDDTAMKETFENWS

-432 VRLKKPFVTCNIVLP
+432 VRLKKPFVNCNIVLP

-454 TDLPLCG
+454 TDSPLCG

-474 AKLSACMDEV
+474 AKLSGCMDEV
-484 KQTN
+484 KSEY

>member
-1 MPDQNFKTSCHH
+1 MHDNDFKTSCHH

-73 GTEKDLL
+73 GTEKDML
-80 AGLDFVKSNF
+80 AGLDFVKTNF
-90 TPERIFILNNCSVSL
+90 TPERVFLLNNCSVSL

-117 ELPCPVYAADCGGIA
+117 ELPFPVYAADCGGIA
-132 GDFSEGYE
+132 GDFAEGYE
-140 IALLRVIEEVKKN
+140 IALLRVIEEVKRN
-153 AKNNTGLCYKKGKTQ
+153 AKAKSNL
-168 NGNTEGN
+168 
-175 ATTSGKNSKTDTEC
+175 AL
-189 AEATNSMDG
+189 
-198 RCDAQVTGN
+198 
-207 TNTVKAGSGTP
+207 P
-218 SVNLLGLSPT
+218 SVNVLGLSPT

-236 KEIRRILEAAGYRI
+236 KEIRRILETAGYHI
-250 NSIPGG
+250 NAIPGG
-256 GSGWDEIMRLPEA
+256 GSAWSEIMRLPQA
-269 DLNLVVRDE
+269 DLNLVLRDE

-284 KQLEQDYGTPYL
+284 KELQAEFGTPYL
-296 SAGMPYGIEGT
+296 SVGMPYGIAGT
-307 LHWLDKINEVLPAKN
+307 LRWLENLNAVLPAKN
-322 PEAVRQEAEAVNA
+322 LEAVRLEAETVNA

-357 VAAPPS
+357 IAAPPS
-363 EAAGI
+363 EATGI

-382 IIHFTQGTAL
+382 VIHFTQDTAL
-392 RPKAA
+392 RPQAA

-432 VRLKKPFVTCNIVLP
+432 VRLKKPFVNCNIVLP

-454 TDLPLCG
+454 TDSPLCG

-474 AKLSACMDEV
+474 AKLSGYMDEV
-484 KQTN
+484 KSVR

>member
-1 MPDQNFKTSCHH
+1 MRDNNWKTSCHH

-80 AGLDFVKSNF
+80 AGLDFVKANF
-90 TPERIFILNNCSVSL
+90 TPERLFILNNCSVSL
-105 VGDDIAGIAAKA
+105 VGDDIAGIAARA

-132 GDFSEGYE
+132 GDFAEGYE
-140 IALLRVIEEVKKN
+140 IALLRVIEEVKKC
-153 AKNNTGLCYKKGKTQ
+153 AKP
-168 NGNTEGN
+168 
-175 ATTSGKNSKTDTEC
+175 KTDF
-189 AEATNSMDG
+189 
-198 RCDAQVTGN
+198 
-207 TNTVKAGSGTP
+207 P
-218 SVNLLGLSPT
+218 SLNLLGLSPT

-236 KEIRRILEAAGYRI
+236 KEIRHILETAGYHI
-250 NSIPGG
+250 NAIPGG
-256 GSGWDEIMRLPEA
+256 GSTWDEIMELPKA
-269 DLNLVVRDE
+269 DLNLVLRDE

-284 KQLEQDYGTPYL
+284 KELQAEFGTPYL
-296 SAGMPYGIEGT
+296 SVGMPYGIAGT
-307 LHWLDKINEVLPAKN
+307 LRWLDKINAALPAKN
-322 PEAVRQEAEAVNA
+322 MEAVRQEAEIVNA

-357 VAAPPS
+357 IAAPPS

-382 IIHFTQGTAL
+382 VIHFTQDTAL

-432 VRLKKPFVTCNIVLP
+432 VRLKKQFVNCNIVLP
-447 AYHEIIA
+447 TYQEIIA
-454 TDLPLCG
+454 TDSPLCG

-474 AKLSACMDEV
+474 AKLNGCMDEV
-484 KQTN
+484 KQTK

>member
-1 MPDQNFKTSCHH
+1 MPDNDWKTSCHH

-80 AGLDFVKSNF
+80 AGLDFVKANF
-90 TPERIFILNNCSVSL
+90 TPERVFILNNCSVSL
-105 VGDDIAGIAAKA
+105 VGDDITGIAAKA

-132 GDFSEGYE
+132 GDFAEGYE
-140 IALLRVIEEVKKN
+140 IALLRVIEEVKKEN
-153 AKNNTGLCYKKGKTQ
+153 KNNNCAVKDSAVQVENTAKPDAIQQ
-168 NGNTEGN
+168 NDETAFN
-175 ATTSGKNSKTDTEC
+175 ATKS
-189 AEATNSMDG
+189 EATQPNATS
-198 RCDAQVTGN
+198 
-207 TNTVKAGSGTP
+207 VKLP
-218 SVNLLGLSPT
+218 SLNLLGLSPT

-236 KEIRRILEAAGYRI
+236 KEIRRILEKSGYHI
-250 NSIPGG
+250 NAIPGG
-256 GSGWDEIMRLPEA
+256 GSAWDEIMELPRA
-269 DLNLVVRDE
+269 NLNLVLRDE

-284 KQLEQDYGTPYL
+284 KELEAGFGTPYL
-296 SAGMPYGIEGT
+296 SVGMPYGIQGT
-307 LHWLDKINEVLPAKN
+307 LRWLDKINAALPAKN
-322 PEAVRQEAEAVNA
+322 MEAVRQEAETVNA

-357 VAAPPS
+357 IAAPPS
-363 EAAGI
+363 EASGI

-382 IIHFTQGTAL
+382 VIHFTQDTAL
-392 RPKAA
+392 CPKAA

-432 VRLKKPFVTCNIVLP
+432 VRLKKPFVNCNIVLP
-447 AYHEIIA
+447 TYQEIIA
-454 TDLPLCG
+454 TDSPLCG

-474 AKLSACMDEV
+474 AKLNGCMDEV
-484 KQTN
+484 KEKENENNK

>member
-1 MPDQNFKTSCHH
+1 MRDDDFKTACHH

-34 LINGPLWCYFYAMKY
+34 LVNGPLWCYFYAMKY

-90 TPERIFILNNCSVSL
+90 APERIFILNNCSVSL

-117 ELPCPVYAADCGGIA
+117 GLPCPVYAADCGGIA
-132 GDFSEGYE
+132 GDFAEGYE

-153 AKNNTGLCYKKGKTQ
+153 AKDRTCLPF
-168 NGNTEGN
+168 E
-175 ATTSGKNSKTDTEC
+175 NSKTQDSNKGSANVSETKTENVNTIRLSDSN
-189 AEATNSMDG
+189 A
-198 RCDAQVTGN
+198 DAPVADKEFASKPTL
-207 TNTVKAGSGTP
+207 
-218 SVNLLGLSPT
+218 NLLGLSPT

-236 KEIRRILEAAGYRI
+236 IEIRRILEKAGYRI
-250 NSIPGG
+250 NAVPGG
-256 GSGWDEIMRLPEA
+256 GSTWAEIMQLPKA
-269 DLNLVVRDE
+269 DLNIVLRDE

-284 KQLEQDYGTPYL
+284 RELKTEFGTPYL
-296 SAGMPYGIEGT
+296 SAGMPYGIQGT
-307 LHWLDKINEVLPAKN
+307 LAWLETINAALPAIDL
-322 PEAVRQEAEAVNA
+322 EAVRQEAETVNA

-357 VAAPPS
+357 IAAPPS

-382 IIHFTQGTAL
+382 IIHFTQDTAL

-397 TKICIAG
+397 NKICIAG

-418 GGLVMGSSLEASRL
+418 GGLVLGSSLEASRL
-432 VRLKKPFVTCNIVLP
+432 VRLKKPFVNCNIVLP
-447 AYHEIIA
+447 TYHEIIA
-454 TDLPLCG
+454 TDSPLCG

-474 AKLSACMDEV
+474 AKLQGCMDEV
-484 KQTN
+484 KETK

>member
-1 MPDQNFKTSCHH
+1 MHDNDFKTSCHH

-80 AGLDFVKSNF
+80 AGLDFVKTNF
-90 TPERIFILNNCSVSL
+90 TPERVFLLNNCSVSL

-117 ELPCPVYAADCGGIA
+117 ELPFPVYAADCGGIA
-132 GDFSEGYE
+132 GDFAEGYE
-140 IALLRVIEEVKKN
+140 IALLRVIEEVKRN
-153 AKNNTGLCYKKGKTQ
+153 AKAKSDL
-168 NGNTEGN
+168 
-175 ATTSGKNSKTDTEC
+175 AS
-189 AEATNSMDG
+189 
-198 RCDAQVTGN
+198 
-207 TNTVKAGSGTP
+207 P
-218 SVNLLGLSPT
+218 SVNVLGLSPT

-236 KEIRRILEAAGYRI
+236 KEIRRILETAGYRI
-250 NSIPGG
+250 NAIPGG
-256 GSGWDEIMRLPEA
+256 GSAWSEIMQLPQA
-269 DLNLVVRDE
+269 DLNLVLRDE

-284 KQLEQDYGTPYL
+284 KELQAEFGTPYL
-296 SAGMPYGIEGT
+296 SVGMPYGIQGT
-307 LHWLDKINEVLPAKN
+307 LRWLDKINAALPAKN
-322 PEAVRQEAEAVNA
+322 REAIRQEAETVNT

-357 VAAPPS
+357 IAAPPS

-382 IIHFTQGTAL
+382 VIHFTQDTAL
-392 RPKAA
+392 RPQAA

-432 VRLKKPFVTCNIVLP
+432 VRLKKPFVNCNIVLP

-454 TDLPLCG
+454 TDSPLCG

-474 AKLSACMDEV
+474 AKLSGCMDKV
-484 KQTN
+484 KSVR

>member
-1 MPDQNFKTSCHH
+1 MRDNDFKTSCHH

-80 AGLDFVKSNF
+80 AGLDFVKANF
-90 TPERIFILNNCSVSL
+90 TPERVFLLNNCSVSL

-117 ELPCPVYAADCGGIA
+117 ELPFPVYAADCGGIA
-132 GDFSEGYE
+132 GDFAEGYE
-140 IALLRVIEEVKKN
+140 IALLRVIKEAKKN
-153 AKNNTGLCYKKGKTQ
+153 AK
-168 NGNTEGN
+168 
-175 ATTSGKNSKTDTEC
+175 ANSDL
-189 AEATNSMDG
+189 AS
-198 RCDAQVTGN
+198 
-207 TNTVKAGSGTP
+207 P

-236 KEIRRILEAAGYRI
+236 KEIRRILETAGYRI
-250 NSIPGG
+250 NAIPGG
-256 GSGWDEIMRLPEA
+256 GSAWGEIMRLPQA
-269 DLNLVVRDE
+269 DLNLVLRDE

-284 KQLEQDYGTPYL
+284 KELQEEFGTPYL
-296 SAGMPYGIEGT
+296 SVGMPYGIVGT
-307 LHWLDKINEVLPAKN
+307 LRWLDAINAVLPAKN
-322 PEAVRQEAEAVNA
+322 REAIRQEAETVNA

-357 VAAPPS
+357 IAAPPS

-382 IIHFTQGTAL
+382 VIHFTQDTAL
-392 RPKAA
+392 RPPAA

-432 VRLKKPFVTCNIVLP
+432 VRLKKPFVNCNIVLP

-454 TDLPLCG
+454 TDSPLCG

-474 AKLSACMDEV
+474 AKLSGCMDEV
-484 KQTN
+484 KSEY